1 VKRGDV
7 LIRNPLIGMY
17 AGSFDP
23 FTFGHLDV
31 VERASE
37 LLDELVIAIGT
48 HSSKNSL
55 FSNPEKLDHL
65 EFLKNHFSNVTIE
78 LFSGL
83 AVDFASNRGVS
94 VLIRGLRTEADFT
107 YEMQMAI
114 MNRVLKPELQTIF
127 IPSRQ
132 DLGHISSTL
141 VKEIAK
147 LGGNVSALVPPHIAD
162 ALRHKLK

>member
-1 VKRGDV
+1 MSRK
-7 LIRNPLIGMY
+7 PLIGMY

-31 VERASE
+31 VERACK

-48 HSSKNSL
+48 HSTKNSL
-55 FSNPEKLDHL
+55 FTNPEKLEHL
-65 EFLKNHFSNVTIE
+65 EFLKTRFPNVSFE
-78 LFSGL
+78 LFNGL
-83 AVDFASNRGVS
+83 AVDFASSRGVS

-107 YEMQMAI
+107 YEMQMAV

-132 DLGHISSTL
+132 DFGHISSTL
-141 VKEIAK
+141 VKEIAR
-147 LGGNVSALVPPHIAD
+147 LGGNVSALVPPHIAA
-162 ALRHKLK
+162 ALRDKYK